1 MNIESTLPDTLQNS
15 LQTGVRKVQELKN
28 TKVSLPK
35 VPKGVTESAR
45 KAWLV
50 GLGTVSLVGETTGRI
65 ADQLGE
71 RGKVLEAKG
80 KKTFERLV
88 DRGVKVQ
95 KTSRKSVEQAL
106 NRAEETLEELQSGVD
121 TRLTK
126 VSQRLGIPHREQIRR
141 LSDRVEELT
150 RKVEAF
156 QTQNGLVAPATV
168 PMVFHI
174 VPTKNGWAIESGKGK
189 TPLSQHPTKDKALAA
204 GRALAQSHEPS
215 QLVVFKLDGKVQTSY
230 SYGEEG

>member
-1 MNIESTLPDTLQNS
+1 MNIESTLPDTLQKS
-15 LQTGVRKVQELKN
+15 LQTGVRKVQNLKA
-28 TKVSLPK
+28 TKVSLPS
-35 VPKGVTESAR
+35 VPKGVVESAR

-71 RGKVLEAKG
+71 RGKALEAKG
-80 KKTFERLV
+80 KKTFGRLV
-88 DRGVKVQ
+88 DRGAKVQ
-95 KTSRKSVEQAL
+95 TMSRKNVEKAL
-106 NRAEETLEELQSGVD
+106 GRAEETLEELQSGVD

-156 QTQNGLVAPATV
+156 QTQTGQTAPLAV
-168 PMVFHI
+168 PAVFRL
-174 VPTKNGWAIESGKGK
+174 VPTQDGWAIESGEGSA
-189 TPLSQHPTKDKALAA
+189 PLSKHPTKDKALAA

-215 QLVVFKLDGKVQTSY
+215 ELVVFKLDGKVQTSY